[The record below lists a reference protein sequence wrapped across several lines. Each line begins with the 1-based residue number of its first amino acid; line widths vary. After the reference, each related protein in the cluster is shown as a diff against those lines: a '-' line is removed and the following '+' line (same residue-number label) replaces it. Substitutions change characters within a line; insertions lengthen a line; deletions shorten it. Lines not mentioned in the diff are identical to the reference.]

1 MTEAD
6 FYFMCREMG
15 LHHITTRGK
24 DLIPYVQ
31 VINWLDFS
39 RLDSPSFDNVET
51 FLLGKISKAELF
63 KMTKEEVEQF
73 LLSCK
78 IDQMFS

>member
-6 FYFMCREMG
+6 FYFMCRERG
-15 LHHITTRGK
+15 LSYITTHDK
-24 DLIPYVQ
+24 DLIPYAQ
-31 VINWLDFS
+31 VINSVFS
-39 RLDSPSFDNVET
+39 DSPSFDNMKI

-63 KMTKEEVEQF
+63 KMTEEEVEQF

-78 IDQMFS
+78 IDLIFS

>member
-6 FYFMCREMG
+6 FYLMCRERG
-15 LHHITTRGK
+15 LNYMTTHDK

-31 VINWLDFS
+31 VINWVDFS
-39 RLDSPSFDNVET
+39 RSYNPSFDSVKT

-63 KMTKEEVEQF
+63 KMTEEEVEQF

-78 IDQMFS
+78 IDHMFS